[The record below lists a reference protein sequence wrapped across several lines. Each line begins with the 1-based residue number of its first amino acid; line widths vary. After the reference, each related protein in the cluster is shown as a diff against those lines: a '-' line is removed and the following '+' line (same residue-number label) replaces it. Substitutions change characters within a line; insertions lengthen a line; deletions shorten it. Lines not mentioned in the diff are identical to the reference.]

1 MKLILKLIS
10 GRSQKK
16 YEVIDMKIAHSVQAT
31 LTIYAHE
38 DYQEVYGERK
48 RPMIVICPGGAYGM
62 TSDREA
68 EAIAVRFM
76 GMGYH
81 AVVLRYSVAPARY
94 PVALRQ
100 LAKTVALLRKN
111 SEKWHI
117 EKDKIIVSGFSAGGH
132 LAASLGVFWN
142 TEELAKIT
150 EMDNQ
155 MIRPDGMILN
165 YPVITSGEF
174 GHEESFRNLLGD
186 RYEELK
192 DQMSLEFQ
200 VTEDTPKTFI
210 WHTFEDQTVL
220 LDNTLLFVQ
229 ALYKKGIPVEYHVFP
244 QGPHGLGLANELTA
258 NENGRGIVRACEPW
272 SELAGK
278 WLNRE
283 FPWWGGAKIDR

>member
-1 MKLILKLIS
+1 MIY
-10 GRSQKK
+10 KK
-16 YEVIDMKIAHSVQAT
+16 IEIAVDGYKETADLYTYFLDNSIEMH
-31 LTIYAHE
+31 IN
-38 DYQEVYGERK
+38 RK
-48 RPMIVICPGGAYGM
+48 RPVVVICPGGGYAM

-68 EAIAVRFM
+68 EPIAM
-76 GMGYH
+76 QYLAKGYH
-81 AVVLRYSVAPARY
+81 AVILRYSVEPSRY
-94 PVALRQ
+94 PLALLQ
-100 LAKTVALLRKN
+100 LAKSVAFLRKN
-111 SEKWHI
+111 AAEFHI
-117 EKDKIIVSGFSAGGH
+117 DTNKIVVQGFSAGGH
-132 LAASLGVFWN
+132 LAASLGVFWK

>member
-1 MKLILKLIS
+1 MINERIIIEEKTKDYDEAWIETYFW
-10 GRSQKK
+10 Q
-16 YEVIDMKIAHSVQAT
+16 ESVELYPEQ
-31 LTIYAHE
+31 
-38 DYQEVYGERK
+38 K
-48 RPMIVICPGGAYGM
+48 RPAIVICPGGAYAM

-68 EAIAVRFM
+68 EAVALRFM
-76 GMGYH
+76 SMGYH

-94 PVALRQ
+94 PAALRQ
-100 LAKTVALLRKN
+100 LAKTVALLREN

-117 EKDKIIVSGFSAGGH
+117 ETEKIIVSGFSAGGH

-142 TEELAKIT
+142 TPELKEIT
-150 EMDNQ
+150 GFDNE

-174 GHEESFRNLLGD
+174 GHQESFHNLLGEK
-186 RYEELK
+186 YEELK
-192 DQMSLEFQ
+192 DKMSLEYQ

-210 WHTFEDQTVL
+210 WHTFEDETVL
-220 LDNTLLFVQ
+220 LDNTLRFVQ
-229 ALYKKGIPVEYHVFP
+229 ALYKRGIPVEYHIFQ
-244 QGPHGLGLANELTA
+244 QGPHGLGLASELTA

-283 FPWWGGAKIDR
+283 FPWWGGATV

>member
-1 MKLILKLIS
+1 MVNERIMIEEKTK
-10 GRSQKK
+10 
-16 YEVIDMKIAHSVQAT
+16 
-31 LTIYAHE
+31 
-38 DYQEVYGERK
+38 DYNEAWIETYFWQESEELYPGQK
-48 RPMIVICPGGAYGM
+48 RPVIVICPGGAYCM

-100 LAKTVALLRKN
+100 LAKTVALLREN
-111 SEKWHI
+111 SDKWHI
-117 EKDKIIVSGFSAGGH
+117 EKNKIIVSGFSAGGH

-142 TEELAKIT
+142 TEELAGIT
-150 EMDNQ
+150 GMENER
-155 MIRPDGMILN
+155 IRPNGMILN
-165 YPVITSGEF
+165 YPVITSGEA

-200 VTEDTPKTFI
+200 VTEDTPRSFI

-229 ALYKKGIPVEYHVFP
+229 QSTYARDKRL
-244 QGPHGLGLANELTA
+244 
-258 NENGRGIVRACEPW
+258 
-272 SELAGK
+272 
-278 WLNRE
+278 
-283 FPWWGGAKIDR
+283 

>member
-1 MKLILKLIS
+1 MINEKI
-10 GRSQKK
+10 
-16 YEVIDMKIAHSVQAT
+16 VI
-31 LTIYAHE
+31 E
-38 DYQEVYGERK
+38 DKTADYNEAYIETYFWQESEELYLGQK
-48 RPMIVICPGGAYGM
+48 RPAIVICPGGAYGM

-174 GHEESFRNLLGD
+174 GHEERD

>member
-1 MKLILKLIS
+1 M
-10 GRSQKK
+10 
-16 YEVIDMKIAHSVQAT
+16 
-31 LTIYAHE
+31 
-38 DYQEVYGERK
+38 
-48 RPMIVICPGGAYGM
+48 
-62 TSDREA
+62 
-68 EAIAVRFM
+68 
-76 GMGYH
+76 
-81 AVVLRYSVAPARY
+81 
-94 PVALRQ
+94 
-100 LAKTVALLRKN
+100 
-111 SEKWHI
+111 
-117 EKDKIIVSGFSAGGH
+117 SGFSAGGH

-142 TEELAKIT
+142 TEELAGIT
-150 EMDNQ
+150 GMDNQ
-155 MIRPDGMILN
+155 MIRPNGMILN

-186 RYEELK
+186 CYEELK
-192 DQMSLEFQ
+192 NQMSLEFQ

-272 SELAGK
+272 SALAGK

>member
-1 MKLILKLIS
+1 
-10 GRSQKK
+10 
-16 YEVIDMKIAHSVQAT
+16 
-31 LTIYAHE
+31 
-38 DYQEVYGERK
+38 
-48 RPMIVICPGGAYGM
+48 
-62 TSDREA
+62 
-68 EAIAVRFM
+68 M

-100 LAKTVALLRKN
+100 LAKTVALLREN
-111 SEKWHI
+111 SDKWHI
-117 EKDKIIVSGFSAGGH
+117 EKNKIIVSGFSAGGH

-142 TEELAKIT
+142 TEELAGIT
-150 EMDNQ
+150 GMENER
-155 MIRPDGMILN
+155 IRPNGMILN
-165 YPVITSGEF
+165 YPVITSGEV

-192 DQMSLEFQ
+192 DRMSLELQ
-200 VTEDTPKTFI
+200 VTEDTPRTFI

-244 QGPHGLGLANELTA
+244 QGPHGIGLANELTA
-258 NENGRGIVRACEPW
+258 NENGRGIARACEPW

-283 FPWWGGAKIDR
+283 FPWWNGAKIER

>member
-1 MKLILKLIS
+1 
-10 GRSQKK
+10 
-16 YEVIDMKIAHSVQAT
+16 
-31 LTIYAHE
+31 
-38 DYQEVYGERK
+38 
-48 RPMIVICPGGAYGM
+48 
-62 TSDREA
+62 
-68 EAIAVRFM
+68 M

-132 LAASLGVFWN
+132 LAASLGVFWD

-174 GHEESFRNLLGD
+174 GHEESFRNLLELKYVRMHSSLG
-186 RYEELK
+186 YEELK

-258 NENGRGIVRACEPW
+258 NENGRGIARACEPW

>member
-1 MKLILKLIS
+1 MIHETIKIQAEGSAYEGKLVTYFLGNSPEIEPD
-10 GRSQKK
+10 R
-16 YEVIDMKIAHSVQAT
+16 
-31 LTIYAHE
+31 
-38 DYQEVYGERK
+38 R
-48 RPMIVICPGGAYGM
+48 RPVVVICPGGAYAM

-68 EAIAVRFM
+68 EAVALRFM
-76 GMGYH
+76 SMGYH

-94 PVALRQ
+94 PAALRQ
-100 LAKTVALLRKN
+100 LAKTVALLREN

-117 EKDKIIVSGFSAGGH
+117 ETDKIIVSGFSAGGH

-142 TEELAKIT
+142 TPELKEIT
-150 EMDNQ
+150 GFDNE

-174 GHEESFRNLLGD
+174 GHQESFHNLLGEK
-186 RYEELK
+186 YEELK
-192 DQMSLEFQ
+192 DKMSLEYQ

-210 WHTFEDQTVL
+210 WHTFEDETVL
-220 LDNTLLFVQ
+220 LDNTLRFVQ
-229 ALYKKGIPVEYHVFP
+229 ALYKRGIPVEYHIFP
-244 QGPHGLGLANELTA
+244 QGPHGLGLASELTA

-283 FPWWGGAKIDR
+283 FPWWGGATV